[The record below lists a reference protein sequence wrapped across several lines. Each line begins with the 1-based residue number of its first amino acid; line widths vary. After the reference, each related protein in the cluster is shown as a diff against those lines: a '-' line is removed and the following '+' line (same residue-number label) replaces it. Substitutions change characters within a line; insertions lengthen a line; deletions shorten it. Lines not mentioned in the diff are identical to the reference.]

1 MENENKELIVTNEEE
16 KGIKSFSSLGN
27 NSNTTCETYSNIDDP
42 KLLFNL
48 ETHVD
53 CKLNDCVG
61 ESIKVKKVLLREYY
75 KQMEEPI
82 IDEDSGEIIKDVE
95 KSVSCILIDETGKSY
110 ATGSKTFANNLKRF
124 LGFYGGESQLGDG
137 VDIKI
142 VKVPVGEKGNKAL
155 SFEIL

>member
-1 MENENKELIVTNEEE
+1 MENENKELMTTNEEE
-16 KGIKSFSSLGN
+16 KGIQSFSSLGN
-27 NSNTTCETYSNIDDP
+27 NSNTICETHSNIDDP

-61 ESIKVKKVLLREYY
+61 ESIKVKKVFLKEYY
-75 KQMEEPI
+75 KPMEKPI
-82 IDEDSGEIIKDVE
+82 VDEESGEIIQDVE
-95 KSVSCILIDETGKSY
+95 KSVSCILIDEAGKSY
-110 ATGSKTFANNLKRF
+110 ATGSKTFANNLKKF
-124 LGFYGGESQLGDG
+124 LGYYGGESKLDEG

-155 SFEIL
+155 SFELL